1 MLDCV
6 KRRFSLILVICLVLL
21 PLCVFAAPASKGAGF
36 STDPVT
42 KDGQKWRIGYLE
54 SGTYNNYYKSLKATV
69 EGLITLKWM
78 APVALPEEFAP
89 ADAEG
94 LWKWLAANAKSDY
107 IEFVSDA
114 YWSER
119 FEEEVRAKVRQEV
132 ITRLNTA
139 HDIDLMLVM
148 GTKAGLDMATNDHAV
163 PTVIGST
170 TNAFAAGII
179 KSVDDSGYDHVHAM
193 VDLKL
198 HEVQLKTFYDTFQFK
213 RLGVAYRDS
222 DVGRSTAGIDS
233 VEKIARELGFELV
246 PCDLN
251 TIIPGTKEHEKKKE
265 KSVKCY
271 QQLAAKTDAVY
282 ITRYAGG
289 VTLDNIPEIMAPL
302 NRAGLPTFSQAGAE
316 EVSAGVLMSLAMSR
330 FRAIGEFYAQT
341 IAKVFNGAK
350 PRELNQKFE
359 QPARIA
365 INLHTALEI
374 GYDPSIEILAV
385 ADEIYE

>member
-1 MLDCV
+1 MFDRV
-6 KRRFSLILVICLVLL
+6 KLSFCLLILICLTLL
-21 PLCVFAAPASKGAGF
+21 PTAPLAAQASKGDRF
-36 STDPVT
+36 STSPMT
-42 KDGQKWRIGYLE
+42 KNGEKWRIGYLE

-78 APVALPEEFAP
+78 APAQLPEKFEP
-89 ADAEG
+89 DDAKG
-94 LWKWLAANAKSDY
+94 LWLWLSTHAKSDY
-107 IEFVSDA
+107 IQFVSDA
-114 YWSER
+114 YWNEQ
-119 FEEEVRAKVRQEV
+119 FEEEVRAQVRGDV
-132 ITRLNTA
+132 ITRLNTG
-139 HDIDLMLVM
+139 HDIDLLLVM

-179 KSVDDSGYDHVHAM
+179 KSVDDSGFDHVHAM

-198 HEVQLKTFYDTFQFK
+198 HEVQLKTFYDTFKFK

-233 VEKIARELGFELV
+233 VEKIAQELGFDLV

-271 QQLAAKTDAVY
+271 QQLASKADAVY

-289 VTLDNIPEIMAPL
+289 VTLDNIPDIMAPL

-316 EVSAGVLMSLAMSR
+316 EVAEGVLMSLAMSR
-330 FRAIGEFYAQT
+330 FRAIGKFYAQT
-341 IAKVFNGAK
+341 MAKVFNGAK
-350 PRELNQKFE
+350 PRQLNQKFE

>member
-6 KRRFSLILVICLVLL
+6 KRSLCFIVFICLLLLPPTAFAASATKGARFST
-21 PLCVFAAPASKGAGF
+21 A
-36 STDPVT
+36 PVT
-42 KDGQKWRIGYLE
+42 KNGEKWRIGYLE
-54 SGTYNNYYKSLKATV
+54 SGTYNNYYKSLKAAV

-78 APVALPEEFAP
+78 APVALPEKFAP

-94 LWKWLAANAKSDY
+94 LWQWLAANAQSDY
-107 IEFVSDA
+107 IQFVSDA
-114 YWSER
+114 YWNQR
-119 FEEEVRAKVRQEV
+119 FEEEVRANVRQEV
-132 ITRLNTA
+132 IHRLNTR

-148 GTKAGLDMATNDHAV
+148 GTKAGLDMATNAHTV
-163 PTVIGST
+163 PTVVGST

-213 RLGVAYRDS
+213 RLGVAFRDS
-222 DVGRSTAGIDS
+222 EVGRSTAGIDS
-233 VEKIARELGFELV
+233 VEKIARELGFDLV

-251 TIIPGTKEHEKKKE
+251 TIIPGTKEHERKKE

-271 QQLAAKTDAVY
+271 QQLATQADAVY

-289 VTLDNIPEIMAPL
+289 VTLDNMANIMAPL

-316 EVSAGVLMSLAMSR
+316 EVSKGVLMSLAMSR

-341 IAKVFNGAK
+341 MAKVFNGAK

-365 INLHTALEI
+365 INLNTALSI